1 MKLKNKRK
9 IIFIAIIFF
18 VVIGIMFYIFLKNDE
33 VEALSKYG
41 SRGDEVVQ
49 IQTKL
54 KRWGYY
60 NGNIDGIYGS
70 QTQEAVRYFQRKN
83 GLTVDG
89 IAGPA
94 TLKAMGIYSSSSG
107 SSSSST
113 SNSSNV
119 NLLARLI
126 YGEARGEPYT
136 GQVAVGAVVMNR
148 VKNSSFPNTVSGVIY
163 QSGAFDAVKDGQINL
178 TPDSTAK
185 KAAQDAINGWDP
197 SYGAIYY
204 FNSSTATNKWIW
216 SRPMTV
222 TIGRHRFCK

>member
-1 MKLKNKRK
+1 MLKTKKK
-9 IIFIAIIFF
+9 IVAIFGVALLF
-18 VVIGIMFYIFLKNDE
+18 IGIGVFIVLFQNNT

-41 SRGDEVVQ
+41 SRGEEVRQ

-83 GLTVDG
+83 GLSVDG

-94 TLKAMGIYSSSSG
+94 TLKAMGI

-113 SNSSNV
+113 SSSSSSNSSNV

-126 YGEARGEPYT
+126 YGEARGESYT
-136 GQVAVGAVVMNR
+136 GQVAVGAVVLNR
-148 VKNSSFPNTVSGVIY
+148 VKSSSFPNTISGVIY
-163 QSGAFDAVKDGQINL
+163 QSGAFDVVKDGQINL
-178 TPDSTAK
+178 TPNDTAK
-185 KAAQDAINGWDP
+185 KAAQDALNGWDP
-197 SYGAIYY
+197 TYGAIYY
-204 FNSSTATNKWIW
+204 FNPSTATNKWIW

-222 TIGRHRFCK
+222 TIGKHRFCK